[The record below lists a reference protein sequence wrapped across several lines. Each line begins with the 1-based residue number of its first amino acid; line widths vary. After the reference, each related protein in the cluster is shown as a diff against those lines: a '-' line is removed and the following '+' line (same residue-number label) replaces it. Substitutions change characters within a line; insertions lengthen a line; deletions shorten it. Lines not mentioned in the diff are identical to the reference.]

1 MDRQS
6 LIVWLEGPHEPAA
19 GGAPGAK
26 GSRGRSH
33 LGANGPASEEVAG
46 GSVTAA
52 RAEPA
57 RTRCARAAGARRAAG
72 RRATEARAPRAAE
85 GARIDVIS
93 ARALGDARTAGRRA
107 ARRSQRRGGER
118 SRRTTASASAVRGSA
133 VATVGSPC
141 SCVWHRGCVRADAK
155 PKPTKETTWKAHIQP
170 APLIFAPGGAPSR
183 KRFSVAQSHRPGT
196 VPRARH

>member
-19 GGAPGAK
+19 GDAPGAK

-141 SCVWHRGCVRADAK
+141 SCVWHHVEGSH
-155 PKPTKETTWKAHIQP
+155 PTCATD
-170 APLIFAPGGAPSR
+170 F
-183 KRFSVAQSHRPGT
+183 
-196 VPRARH
+196 RARWRAFSEALFGRPKSSARNSAACAALSPQVVWVGPGPRI